1 VLGLCLTRLVRDW
14 TERYRY
20 APVLAETFVDPRRFA
35 GTCYR
40 AANWR
45 RVGQTAARPTAYP
58 NGKVA
63 EGPKDIYLY
72 PLSDHWQGVLC
83 VEPEVAL
90 GSTPRAEAPAD
101 WTEEEFARAPFFD
114 ERLKQRLFTLA
125 ADFFAQPGELIP
137 QASHGSA
144 AKTKAAYR
152 FFQNPQVDMP
162 KLLRPHL
169 ESTMERIRSHPVIL
183 AVQDTTTLNYTA
195 HPPQG
200 VGPINTRQDHA
211 VGLVLD
217 GLHARGDAA
226 GIAQRPMLGAR
237 CRGGRAKGAPPRT
250 AHRREGKPQMV
261 GELPGRG
268 GGPEALPRYDADQR
282 RGSGSGSL

>member
-1 VLGLCLTRLVRDW
+1 VGNSRFLILPSVHVPNLASHVLGLCMTRLVNDW

-45 RVGQTAARPTAYP
+45 LVGQTVARPTAYP

-72 PLSDHWQGVLC
+72 PLSDHWQEELC

-90 GSTPRAEAPAD
+90 CSTPRAEAPAD
-101 WTEEEFARAPFFD
+101 WTEEEFSRAQFFD
-114 ERLKQRLFTLA
+114 ERLKHRLFTLA

-137 QASHGSA
+137 QACHGSA

-162 KLLRPHL
+162 KLLRSHI
-169 ESTMERIRSHPVIL
+169 ESTIE
-183 AVQDTTTLNYTA
+183 
-195 HPPQG
+195 
-200 VGPINTRQDHA
+200 
-211 VGLVLD
+211 
-217 GLHARGDAA
+217 
-226 GIAQRPMLGAR
+226 
-237 CRGGRAKGAPPRT
+237 
-250 AHRREGKPQMV
+250 
-261 GELPGRG
+261 
-268 GGPEALPRYDADQR
+268 PEFVD
-282 RGSGSGSL
+282 